1 MNQQSLG
8 KNQSNLFHS
17 HQYIMDGLRTI
28 SRAIHQG
35 KHLQQT
41 LDTVTTELQKIL
53 QSNRILIYHKT
64 IDRKDILLSESLSS
78 LDIVSLKNIQYNSW
92 NSPKILHQLQ
102 EGKTLNASDVD
113 SFSQAQRLKFS
124 IQSELIVPILVHYS
138 SLEKDSRGK
147 LWGLIVVHQCYP
159 RQWQPFELD
168 FLSQVSVQTAIAIQQ
183 SQLLNEFQALQEQL
197 KEQEVKDI
205 LTQIANDRYFNQVLE
220 VEWKRLQRESSF
232 LSLLLCKIDGFKHYN
247 EVYGNE
253 AGDSCLQLVA
263 SILLEMARRPAD
275 LVARYNRETF
285 AVLLPNTNLEGSVKV
300 AEAIRTRIHVLQIP
314 HRDFPVNSYVTLSLG
329 VTSTIP
335 TPIQNA
341 HTIIQ
346 LSEEALKQ
354 AVKDGNRVLIFSD
367 S

>member
-8 KNQSNLFHS
+8 ESQSNLFQP
-17 HQYIMDGLRTI
+17 HQYIIDGLTTI
-28 SRAIHQG
+28 ARDIHQG

-41 LDTVTTELQKIL
+41 LDTVTTELQKII

-78 LDIVSLKNIQYNSW
+78 LDIVSLKNIQYSSW
-92 NSPKILHQLQ
+92 NSPEALRQLQ
-102 EGKTLNASDVD
+102 EGKIFSSSDVD
-113 SFSQAQRLKFS
+113 SSIQAQKLKFS
-124 IQSELIVPILVHYS
+124 IQSELIIPILIHS
-138 SLEKDSRGK
+138 SQLQESSEEQ
-147 LWGLIVVHQCYP
+147 LWGMIVVHQCYP
-159 RQWQPFELD
+159 RHWQPFELD
-168 FLSQVSVQTAIAIQQ
+168 FLSQVAMQTAIAIQQ
-183 SQLLNEFQALQEQL
+183 SQLLTEFQALQEQL
-197 KEQEVKDI
+197 KEQEIKDI
-205 LTQIANDRYFNQVLE
+205 LTQIANYRYFNQVLD

-247 EVYGNE
+247 EIYGNE

-275 LVARYNRETF
+275 LVARYDGEIF
-285 AVLLPNTNLEGSVKV
+285 AILLPNTHLEGSVKV

-314 HRDFPVNSYVTLSLG
+314 HRDFPVSSYVTLSLG

-341 HTIIQ
+341 NTLVQ

-354 AVKDGNRVLIFSD
+354 AMKDGNRVLIFSD